1 MRRLLCVAVIAV
13 FAVVPTVSRAQQP
26 APPPSSGGLTG
37 GQIVALAI
45 VTAAVAAVAWYATRI
60 PRGTS

>member
-13 FAVVPTVSRAQQP
+13 FAAVPTVSRAQQP

-37 GQIVALAI
+37 GQIVAL
-45 VTAAVAAVAWYATRI
+45 R
-60 PRGTS
+60 S